1 MTLAVGLVLALP
13 EIGVVTWKL
22 YSPKLASAPCPGTGS
37 RMPSHAPES
46 DVNVI
51 VSRVPSGVVITRL
64 GGTEV
69 SSPVKHS
76 VRATNLCIVKAVSEL
91 PAATVTH
98 GGGVS
103 ELLNRPAITE
113 FGRYGLDGW
122 VVAGR
127 VVAGWVGLLDLGV
140 TFWDGVPGGEV
151 TDWVWVGDPEVAAEA
166 GALVESDGAG

>member
-13 EIGVVTWKL
+13 GIGVVTWKL

-76 VRATNLCIVKAVSEL
+76 ARATNLCIVKAVSEL

-98 GGGVS
+98 GGGTS

-122 VVAGR
+122 VVAG
-127 VVAGWVGLLDLGV
+127 WVGLLDLGV
-140 TFWDGVPGGEV
+140 TFWDGVPGAEV
-151 TDWVWVGDPEVAAEA
+151 TDWVWLGDPEGAAES
-166 GALVESDGAG
+166 GSLVEIDGAG